1 MKIEGHSY
9 FEGFFGHGKAK
20 SKEELTK
27 KYKELFE
34 KKIKPQIG
42 KYGLNMTI
50 YTELSDCET
59 EYNGLLTYDRKVEKI
74 DSSVLYD
81 VNQELYSEFNDCIRQ

>member
-1 MKIEGHSY
+1 
-9 FEGFFGHGKAK
+9 
-20 SKEELTK
+20 
-27 KYKELFE
+27 
-34 KKIKPQIG
+34 
-42 KYGLNMTI
+42 MTI